1 MRSCRFANFTMD
13 ARVSPVS
20 LPIKCACL
28 DSKKYVSLDFSS
40 LTETCQ
46 TTDATISS
54 SCGNWRDHISKKA
67 SIFKSTPFA
76 SYRLFLV
83 QNWATICSW
92 KVQYIP
98 AWIGRCL
105 WVQKLVITILCATF
119 KHIRNKLYEFTLM
132 ITKICMEKYIDLVRN
147 IDPWIPKQQ
156 IKDPYFQ
163 QLLQLWRVDHIKF
176 WWWLW

>member
-1 MRSCRFANFTMD
+1 MPEFHLCFFQINVHVLIPKST
-13 ARVSPVS
+13 SQ
-20 LPIKCACL
+20 L
-28 DSKKYVSLDFSS
+28 LDFSS
-40 LTETCQ
+40 LTEIVKQLMPQFHPVVVTEKI
-46 TTDATISS
+46 TK
-54 SCGNWRDHISKKA
+54 ISKKA
-67 SIFKSTPFA
+67 SIFKSPPFA
-76 SYRLFLV
+76 SYRFFLV